1 MFFSC
6 EYNERTLLI
15 TNLLLT
21 GHALQIEGPKGKVP
35 QNWMEISLEIIKVSV
50 TNNFGN
56 WKWLSKSPYL
66 IPKPAVIEQKLPC
79 YLFLFES
86 EIQNSHVVKRT
97 KNVQLFHW
105 TPYSQTMT
113 NLTRGQAGWCRT
125 VITFDIL
132 STASPILVKFNLC
145 NKSSVSRVLR
155 RNANLTRAPP
165 ESEFDKCSTRIRE
178 RFVSLLT
185 DTSQIRFIRNF

>member
-1 MFFSC
+1 MIASWNFYSGWVEAVVRNISLPADPSMFFSC

-15 TNLLLT
+15 TNLLLP

-105 TPYSQTMT
+105 TPYSQT
-113 NLTRGQAGWCRT
+113 GWCKT

-145 NKSSVSRVLR
+145 NKYFSFTS
-155 RNANLTRAPP
+155 APP
-165 ESEFDKCSTRIRE
+165 ECEFDACSARKRIWQ
-178 RFVSLLT
+178 VLY
-185 DTSQIRFIRNF
+185 